1 MVVRIKLTLIIAA
14 AILAALLILWESLN
28 GGIVTR
34 YPLADVNNP
43 GISNWWGLLTF
54 PLLTWG
60 ALIIAEKRNAQTD
73 DGESAGDTSAL
84 QKKDLIGGLA
94 FGLLMGVLWEL
105 GQQEILQYL
114 ILLPWVTALF
124 CAFIYLKKPGLGA
137 GYGLY
142 LWRRITS
149 RIRADDT
156 DSRVLYL
163 FAIQ

>member
-28 GGIVTR
+28 GGIVTH

-43 GISNWWGLLTF
+43 SISNWWGLLTF

-84 QKKDLIGGLA
+84 QKK
-94 FGLLMGVLWEL
+94 
-105 GQQEILQYL
+105 
-114 ILLPWVTALF
+114 T
-124 CAFIYLKKPGLGA
+124 
-137 GYGLY
+137 
-142 LWRRITS
+142 
-149 RIRADDT
+149 
-156 DSRVLYL
+156 
-163 FAIQ
+163 